1 MDGRFILVTGVVVF
15 GLCFPCAVS
24 SSTGISNESSI
35 EISTGNCSYK
45 LKEVVTENSKF
56 VNKSIDLVNNNYTD
70 IVINHN
76 FTGVVINNATAFLMG
91 NFTKYI
97 NDNKTEIKIKKS
109 TGFQLKGPFVC
120 TFLSK

>member
-1 MDGRFILVTGVVVF
+1 MDSQFILVTGVVVF
-15 GLCFPCAVS
+15 GLCFLCPVS

-35 EISTGNCSYK
+35 EISTGNFSDV
-45 LKEVVTENSKF
+45 LKKVVTENSKF
-56 VNKSIDLVNNNYTD
+56 VNKSIDLVNNNFMD

-76 FTGVVINNATAFLMG
+76 FTGIVIDNATTFFKG

-97 NDNKTEIKIKKS
+97 KDNNTEIKINF

-120 TFLSK
+120 MFLKK